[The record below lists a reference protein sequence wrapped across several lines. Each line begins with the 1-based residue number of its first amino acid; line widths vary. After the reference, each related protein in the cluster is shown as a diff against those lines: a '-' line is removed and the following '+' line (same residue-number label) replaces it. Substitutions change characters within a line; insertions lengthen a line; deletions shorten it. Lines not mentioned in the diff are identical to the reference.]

1 MVGAGVW
8 PNATLLLA
16 VKVLTP
22 PPPPGGTDEDV
33 DDVAEGNCQLVI
45 PGRLVAATG
54 FLSA

>member
-1 MVGAGVW
+1 MW

-22 PPPPGGTDEDV
+22 PPPGGIDEDV